1 MRQAGDGD
9 EKGDQQDGEAVVDS
23 FHLSDNSG
31 REEKYVTCIDPTRL
45 TSENSHQPW
54 QESGKN
60 DGIEER
66 NSGKDGNVESWGEGN
81 MRDKGKGRS
90 ESGERVVGSRVDGEK
105 MVGSENV
112 RLKLALVECR
122 LLLQDQVGMMI
133 TTVTKM
139 MVTVIKMLIM
149 VTKMKIAVT
158 KMMIAVT
165 KMLTTMTKMLV
176 TMIIMKLLQES
187 QLSRERAVADA
198 RLSTITA
205 QLARFLFFVFIISL
219 IRPSLPQSSV
229 FYRSR

>member
-31 REEKYVTCIDPTRL
+31 RVTCIGPTRL

-81 MRDKGKGRS
+81 VRDKGKGRS
-90 ESGERVVGSRVDGEK
+90 ESGERIVGSRVDG
-105 MVGSENV
+105 ENV

-122 LLLQDQVGMMI
+122 LLLQDQVGMMM
-133 TTVTKM
+133 TTVTKIITM
-139 MVTVIKMLIM
+139 IKM
-149 VTKMKIAVT
+149 
-158 KMMIAVT
+158 
-165 KMLTTMTKMLV
+165 
-176 TMIIMKLLQES
+176 
-187 QLSRERAVADA
+187 
-198 RLSTITA
+198 
-205 QLARFLFFVFIISL
+205 
-219 IRPSLPQSSV
+219 
-229 FYRSR
+229 

>member
-1 MRQAGDGD
+1 MWLEPIWQKSLCIATYTYLYHIAITISDMRQAGDGD

-31 REEKYVTCIDPTRL
+31 REEKYVTCIGPTRL

-66 NSGKDGNVESWGEGN
+66 NCGKDGNVESWGEGN
-81 MRDKGKGRS
+81 VRDKGKGRS
-90 ESGERVVGSRVDGEK
+90 ESGERIVGSRVDGEK
-105 MVGSENV
+105 MLGSENV

-122 LLLQDQVGMMI
+122 LLLQDQVIKMMI
-133 TTVTKM
+133 MVTKM
-139 MVTVIKMLIM
+139 MVT
-149 VTKMKIAVT
+149 
-158 KMMIAVT
+158 VT

-205 QLARFLFFVFIISL
+205 QLARFLFFVFIITD
-219 IRPSLPQSSV
+219 
-229 FYRSR
+229 